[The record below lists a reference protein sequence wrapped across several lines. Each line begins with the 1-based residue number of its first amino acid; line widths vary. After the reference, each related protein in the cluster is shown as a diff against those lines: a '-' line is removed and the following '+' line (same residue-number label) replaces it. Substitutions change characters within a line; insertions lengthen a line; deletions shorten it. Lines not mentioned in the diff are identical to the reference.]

1 MISTVQI
8 NEKVDRLINALT
20 ADKQHLQQGLI
31 RLTELRDY
39 LIKNDPSSMEQML
52 KTIRSESDAHLANE
66 YTRQTLRRE
75 LAGVFG
81 IEFSELTL
89 VRIAEF
95 VTNPRKHQLLEKRR
109 ELKGLAAD
117 LKVQYQATAM
127 LIKESA
133 RLNKLLLNSL
143 MDSGSDSNVTYNA
156 NGYTSRET
164 GNAFMS
170 FHL

>member
-8 NEKVDRLINALT
+8 NEKVDRLIDALDT
-20 ADKQHLQQGLI
+20 DQQHLQQALV
-31 RLTELRDY
+31 RLGELRDHM
-39 LIKNDPSSMEQML
+39 IKNDGSSMEQML

-66 YTRQTLRRE
+66 YTRQSLRRE
-75 LAGVFG
+75 LAGIFG
-81 IEFSELTL
+81 IEFCELTL

-95 VTNPRKHQLLEKRR
+95 VTNPRKHKLLEKRV

-143 MDSGSDSNVTYNA
+143 MNSNRDSNVTYNS

-164 GNAFMS
+164 NNGFMNY
-170 FHL
+170 HL